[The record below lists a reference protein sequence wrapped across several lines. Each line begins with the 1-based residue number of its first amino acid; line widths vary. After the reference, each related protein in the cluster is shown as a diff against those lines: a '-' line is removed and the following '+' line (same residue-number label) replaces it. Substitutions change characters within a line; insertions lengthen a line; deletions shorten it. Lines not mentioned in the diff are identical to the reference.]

1 MHAYNLVMLWHLRE
15 SKSLT
20 MHQNLEDSRDFIG
33 RKTMINKLIDRYNFE
48 DKMPMQKT
56 VKLPVSG
63 TVVKLTCHNAQAT
76 IQRLLTD
83 PRIEPGDYLFW
94 DGNPLNGPPESLD
107 YVADL
112 NTGLAYLETHAKLID
127 KDGRQQLMP
136 VVIYFDGTAVSHF
149 HDMEITQV
157 NIALGTMSRIAR
169 MKGHCWAPLGY
180 IKKIHE
186 QGGRGRAILREANH
200 MDTQDAPGSGSD
212 SAENRHNATGVCD
225 KLDQDFH
232 AMMTV
237 ILEGLVEIQGP
248 GFLWDHHD
256 PQTGEDTNDIH
267 YKIFVPF
274 LKVDGKEADLACAK
288 YAQRSTTQQICRKCH
303 IPLLQADDHLAKI

>member
-1 MHAYNLVMLWHLRE
+1 
-15 SKSLT
+15 
-20 MHQNLEDSRDFIG
+20 
-33 RKTMINKLIDRYNFE
+33 MINRLIDRYNFK

-56 VKLPVSG
+56 VKLSVSG
-63 TVVKLTCHNAQAT
+63 TVVKLTCHYAQAT

-83 PRIEPGDYLFW
+83 PRIEPGDYLLW
-94 DGNPLNGPPESLD
+94 DGNPIIGPPESLD
-107 YVADL
+107 YVAEL

-180 IKKIHE
+180 IEKIHE
-186 QGGRGRAILREANH
+186 QGGRGRAILRETNH
-200 MDTQDAPGSGSD
+200 MDTQDAPDSDSD
-212 SAENRHNATGVCD
+212 SAENRRNVTGVGD
-225 KLDQDFH
+225 KSDIGFH

-248 GFLWDHHD
+248 RFLWDHHD
-256 PQTGEDTNDIH
+256 PLT
-267 YKIFVPF
+267 
-274 LKVDGKEADLACAK
+274 
-288 YAQRSTTQQICRKCH
+288 
-303 IPLLQADDHLAKI
+303 